1 MNLELHPDAAANFN
15 EKADSLLLELAPVSP
30 RPRCAA
36 PFPPDPFAAAHI
48 TDADILGEIRL
59 GLVDNAGVE
68 VGKHFVHGGRLVGL
82 EGEAFKRLITLA
94 DALQRTQGLREK
106 VSTELITDLAFDWMR
121 RRYENA
127 TDSSMVEYVLERAA
141 QAVEDQE
148 VWIPIADL
156 HIQSDFSLGKV
167 TLRPITSAVFEQWLS
182 AASEGHPQHRE
193 KLQQLLDRERK
204 KLQGLAAATIALR
217 AEPERARQLA
227 FQETEDAIAVLRFF
241 SPANHFPE
249 LVSYCAPLGRENRP
263 TTNHLLIRNGRPVGM
278 QSRLFDRAHS
288 EWNISATDLALFNKV
303 GLEALN
309 RVLRNEQRSPYQKRL
324 LDALLLYSRSALA
337 RELSDKLIYIL
348 VPLESIFL
356 KNETEPVQQTI
367 AERIAFFMSDRKSE
381 RRRIIGIIKAAYGL
395 RSSFLHH
402 GRNVEDVETLRVFMR
417 TAWECFCYLIQNSDR
432 FHTAEQL
439 LSAIDDAKLS

>member
-30 RPRCAA
+30 RPRCAV
-36 PFPPDPFAAAHI
+36 PFPPDPFVAAHI
-48 TDADILGEIRL
+48 TDADILGEVRL

-68 VGKHFVHGGRLVGL
+68 VGKHFVHGGTLVGL

-94 DALQRTQGLREK
+94 DALQRTEGLREK

-127 TDSSMVEYVLERAA
+127 TDSSMVEYVLERAV

-148 VWIPIADL
+148 VWIPIAEL

-182 AASEGHPQHRE
+182 AASEAPPQHKE
-193 KLQQLLDRERK
+193 KLEQLLDRERK
-204 KLQGLAAATIALR
+204 KLQGLAAATIVLR

-249 LVSYCAPLGRENRP
+249 LVSV
-263 TTNHLLIRNGRPVGM
+263 T
-278 QSRLFDRAHS
+278 AHPK
-288 EWNISATDLALFNKV
+288 T
-303 GLEALN
+303 
-309 RVLRNEQRSPYQKRL
+309 Y
-324 LDALLLYSRSALA
+324 
-337 RELSDKLIYIL
+337 
-348 VPLESIFL
+348 
-356 KNETEPVQQTI
+356 
-367 AERIAFFMSDRKSE
+367 
-381 RRRIIGIIKAAYGL
+381 
-395 RSSFLHH
+395 
-402 GRNVEDVETLRVFMR
+402 
-417 TAWECFCYLIQNSDR
+417 
-432 FHTAEQL
+432 
-439 LSAIDDAKLS
+439 